1 MGHNL
6 CLDIF
11 GAPSA
16 QEHEAGIWVHG
27 EGSVVPYEIESSGTR
42 LTATAHLPL
51 AMLNFERRVELASGG
66 FLQIHETVTNL
77 TAMDRPIAWTQH
89 VTLGPPF
96 LQPGITRLVVPARRS
111 KVYPTALGPNQH
123 YVASAEFEWPH
134 APNTGGG
141 ITDLDT
147 FPDFERSTGVTAH
160 AVDDDRD
167 QAYFLTWEP
176 ASRLAFGY
184 VWKRAD
190 FPWISLWEEN
200 RARANPPWN
209 GQTITR
215 GVEFGASPFAEGRRA
230 TIERGSL
237 FGVPTYRWLPARA
250 SVTVDYMA
258 FAFQSGE
265 MPEQLVSA
273 LQGRGMVSA
282 GSR

>member
-1 MGHNL
+1 
-6 CLDIF
+6 
-11 GAPSA
+11 
-16 QEHEAGIWVHG
+16 
-27 EGSVVPYEIESSGTR
+27 
-42 LTATAHLPL
+42 
-51 AMLNFERRVELASGG
+51 
-66 FLQIHETVTNL
+66 
-77 TAMDRPIAWTQH
+77 
-89 VTLGPPF
+89 
-96 LQPGITRLVVPARRS
+96 
-111 KVYPTALGPNQH
+111 VYPTVLGADQH

-134 APNTGGG
+134 APNTDGG

-147 FPDFERSTGVTAH
+147 FPAFERSTGVTAH

-176 ASRLAFGY
+176 TSRLAFGY

-200 RARANPPWN
+200 RARTNPPWN

-237 FGVPTYRWLPARA
+237 FGVPTYRWLPAH
-250 SVTVDYMA
+250 SNITVDYMA